1 MIPIDSRL
9 ENQEFKFVDV
19 RSVLGEL
26 GFTLGGGW
34 EYDGGC
40 FDRVLDGEKR
50 EMWLRLPFTATFGNI
65 DAEQEDSDA
74 VIRFGK
80 PYALRHVH
88 QDGIDEGA
96 GMRLTAGLIDQFAA
110 PEDPDARISPEWA
123 ERAAEMLRV
132 AESALLRN

>member
-1 MIPIDSRL
+1 MIPLESRL
-9 ENQEFKFVDV
+9 ENREFKFVDV
-19 RSVLGEL
+19 RGVLGEL
-26 GFTLGGGW
+26 GFALGGGW
-34 EYDGGC
+34 EYDGGS

-50 EMWLRLPFTATFGNI
+50 EMWLRLPFAATFGNI
-65 DAEQEDSDA
+65 DAEQEENDA

-80 PYALRHVH
+80 PYALRHVY
-88 QDGIDEGA
+88 QDGVDAGV
-96 GMRLTAGLIDQFAA
+96 GMRLAAGLVDQFAA